1 MSIKAKTG
9 IDLCNNQLLN
19 AVLENKAAASAPE
32 NPVAGSLYWDTT
44 NNCLKIYNG
53 SAWINYNPLDA
64 FAFAKAAE
72 GVLQILK
79 YKNSSTAPTVE
90 NVTLVD
96 TSKFDTAGMAAQA
109 YADARSYTDSQ
120 INKLLGDAPPE
131 ALDTLKE
138 LADAVEENQDLI
150 ASLQALVTN
159 GVHKSKVSCPALTPS
174 SGVCTWVCDHGLT
187 LNSWKNDNTVLCE
200 VYDANT
206 SEKILCD
213 VKINSA
219 ANVLISFA
227 SDTTITAGSYYA
239 VFVG

>member
-1 MSIKAKTG
+1 MSIKAKSG

-53 SAWINYNPLDA
+53 TAWVNYNPLDA
-64 FAFAKAAE
+64 YKFSKAVD
-72 GVLQILK
+72 GVLQIMR
-79 YKNSSTAPTVE
+79 YTNSSTAPTVE
-90 NVTLVD
+90 TVELVD
-96 TSKFDTAGMAAQA
+96 TSAFDTAGAAAAA
-109 YADARSYTDSQ
+109 YADAKVYTDNKIS
-120 INKLLGDAPPE
+120 KLLGGTPSA

-159 GVHKSKVSCPALTPS
+159 GVHKSKVLCPALTPS
-174 SGVCTWVCDHGLT
+174 SGVCTWVCNHGLT
-187 LNSWKNDNTVLCE
+187 LNSWANDNTVLCD
-200 VYDANT
+200 VYT
-206 SEKILCD
+206 SAGEKVLCD
-213 VKINSA
+213 ISINSA
-219 ANVLISFA
+219 ANVIIKIA

>member
-1 MSIKAKTG
+1 MSIKAKSG

-53 SAWINYNPLDA
+53 TKWINYNPLDA
-64 FAFAKAAE
+64 YKFSKNSE
-72 GVLQILK
+72 GVLQIMR
-79 YKNSSTAPTVE
+79 YTNPSTAPSVETVE
-90 NVTLVD
+90 LVD
-96 TSKFDTAGMAAQA
+96 TSAFDTAGAAAAA
-109 YADARSYTDSQ
+109 YADAKLYTDNKIS
-120 INKLLGDAPPE
+120 KLLGGTPSE

-159 GVHKSKVSCPALTPS
+159 GVHKSKVLCPALTPS
-174 SGVCTWVCDHGLT
+174 SGVCTWVCNHGLT
-187 LNSWKNDNTVLCE
+187 LNSWANDNTVMCD
-200 VYDANT
+200 VYT
-206 SEKILCD
+206 SAGEKVLCD
-213 VKINSA
+213 ISINSA
-219 ANVLISFA
+219 ANVIIKIA

-239 VFVG
+239 LFVG

>member
-1 MSIKAKTG
+1 MSIKAKSG
-9 IDLCNNQLLN
+9 IDLCNNQLIN
-19 AVLENKAAASAPE
+19 AVLENKPMSSAPE
-32 NPVAGSLYWDTT
+32 NPIAGSLFWDTAH
-44 NNCLKIYNG
+44 NCLMIYDG
-53 SAWINYNPLDA
+53 AAWINYNPLSA
-64 FAFAKAAE
+64 FGFGKAAE

-79 YKNSSTAPTVE
+79 YINSSTAPTVQ
-90 NVTLVD
+90 NVELVD

-138 LADAVEENQDLI
+138 LADAVEKNQDLI

-159 GVHKSKVSCPALTPS
+159 GVHKSKVFCPALTPS
-174 SGVCTWVCDHGLT
+174 SGVCTWVCAHGLN
-187 LNSWKNDNTVLCE
+187 LKALGSNDSAV
-200 VYDANT
+200 
-206 SEKILCD
+206 LCD
-213 VKINSA
+213 VYTSAGEKVLCDISINST
-219 ANVLISFA
+219 ANVIIKIA

>member
-1 MSIKAKTG
+1 MSIKAKSG

-19 AVLENKAAASAPE
+19 AVLENKAAVSAPE
-32 NPVAGSLYWDTT
+32 NPIAGSFYWDTT

-90 NVTLVD
+90 NLTLVD

-120 INKLLGDAPPE
+120 INKLLGGTPSE

-150 ASLQALVTN
+150 SSLQQLVRT
-159 GVHKSKVSCPALTPS
+159 GVEKSKVSCPALTPS
-174 SGVCTWVCDHGLT
+174 SGVCTWVCNHGLT
-187 LNSWKNDNTVLCE
+187 LNSWANDNT
-200 VYDANT
+200 
-206 SEKILCD
+206 ILCD
-213 VKINSA
+213 VYTSAGEKVLCDISINSA
-219 ANVLISFA
+219 ANVIIKIA
-227 SDTTITAGSYYA
+227 SDTTITAGTYYA

>member
-1 MSIKAKTG
+1 MSLKAKTG

-19 AVLENKAAASAPE
+19 AVLENKPMSSAPE
-32 NPVAGSLYWDTT
+32 NPIEGSLFWDTAH
-44 NNCLKIYNG
+44 NCLMIYDG
-53 SAWINYNPLDA
+53 AAWINYNPLSA
-64 FAFAKAAE
+64 FGFGKAVD

-138 LADAVEENQDLI
+138 LADAVKKNQDLI
-150 ASLQALVTN
+150 SSLQQLVRT
-159 GVHKSKVSCPALTPS
+159 GVEKSKVSCPALTPS
-174 SGVCTWVCDHGLT
+174 SGVCTWVCNHGLT
-187 LNSWKNDNTVLCE
+187 LNSWPNDNTVLCD
-200 VYDANT
+200 VYT
-206 SEKILCD
+206 SAGEKVLCD
-213 VKINSA
+213 ISINSA
-219 ANVLISFA
+219 ANVIIKIA
-227 SDTTITAGSYYA
+227 SDTTITAGAYYA
-239 VFVG
+239 LFVG

>member
-1 MSIKAKTG
+1 MSIKAKSG

-64 FAFAKAAE
+64 FDFTKAAE

-79 YKNSSTAPTVE
+79 YINGSTSPTVQ
-90 NVTLVD
+90 NVELVD
-96 TSKFDTAGMAAQA
+96 TSKFDTAGAAASAQA
-109 YADARSYTDSQ
+109 AAKLYTD
-120 INKLLGDAPPE
+120 NKISDLLGGTPSE
-131 ALDTLKE
+131 ALNTLKE

-159 GVHKSKVSCPALTPS
+159 GVHKSKVFCPALTPS
-174 SGVCTWVCDHGLT
+174 SGVCTWVCAHGLN
-187 LNSWKNDNTVLCE
+187 LKALGSNDSAV
-200 VYDANT
+200 
-206 SEKILCD
+206 LCD
-213 VKINSA
+213 VYTSAGEKVLCDISINST
-219 ANVLISFA
+219 ANVIIKIA
-227 SDTTITAGSYYA
+227 SDTTITAGAYYA
-239 VFVG
+239 LFVG

>member
-9 IDLCNNQLLN
+9 IDMCGNQL
-19 AVLENKAAASAPE
+19 ENVVIDNKPATSPPE
-32 NPVAGSLYWDTT
+32 NPTSGMVYWDTT

-53 SAWINYNPLDA
+53 AKWVNYNPLDA
-64 FAFAKAAE
+64 YKFSKAVD
-72 GVLQILK
+72 GVLQIMRFI
-79 YKNSSTAPTVE
+79 NSSTAPTVE
-90 NVTLVD
+90 TVELVD

-138 LADAVEENQDLI
+138 LADAVKKNQDLI

-159 GVHKSKVSCPALTPS
+159 GVHKSKVFCPALTPS
-174 SGVCTWVCDHGLT
+174 SGVCTWVCAHGLT
-187 LNSWKNDNTVLCE
+187 LKALGSNDSE
-200 VYDANT
+200 V
-206 SEKILCD
+206 LCD
-213 VKINSA
+213 VYTSSGEKVLCDISINSA
-219 ANVLISFA
+219 ANVIIKIA

-239 VFVG
+239 LFVG